1 MERHGAITAHA
12 PQFAGRSLSSQRSLL
27 RLGFAILATLSICYP
42 ARGDAGVILNE
53 SLHGGVSTITGSG
66 HSAVYLSRVCAVSPV
81 RLRLCDPGEQGS
93 VISTYSNFGESQ
105 SFEWNIVPLTVF
117 LYGVEDLT
125 NRPLFASPQIK
136 SALEEQYRRQ
146 FLSDYCAG
154 PPCSTNDKANWR
166 DMVGATFNR
175 SVYIFVVSTTVEQ
188 DQDFIARFNALPNVG
203 HFSILFRNCADF
215 TREAINTYFPHAVH
229 RDYFL
234 NDFGMTSPKAA
245 ARSFVHYADHHPDM
259 QLRVMHFAQLPGT
272 IGRSNEVRDGTEQ
285 IFHSKKW
292 LIPMA
297 ILATH
302 ELPLFPISYFLSGR
316 FNPQHELE
324 QHPTTR
330 ATEIAYQIQA
340 AKAEEDDG
348 RAEQLKAAKDT
359 ERALVVGSS
368 EEWKRYRAEF
378 ASIVN
383 QAVREEI
390 IPRRDVLNDF
400 FKQLDKTGTTEI
412 DQSGALWM
420 QIQDHGEM
428 HKVGL
433 NADTILA
440 PGSDSHLALVFLLAR
455 INQTL
460 KSPPHGRE
468 TMPEFTEN
476 WSLLH
481 QAEERVHILAQSQV
495 P

>member
-1 MERHGAITAHA
+1 MERQGATAK
-12 PQFAGRSLSSQRSLL
+12 P
-27 RLGFAILATLSICYP
+27 P
-42 ARGDAGVILNE
+42 ARLVRRWLSNRLPLLASAVGFIAALSLCTSTYGDAGVILNE
-53 SLHGGVSTITGSG
+53 SLHGGVSAITGSG
-66 HSAVYLSRVCAVSPV
+66 HSAVYLSRVCAASPV
-81 RLRLCDPGEQGS
+81 KLRLCDPGEQGS

-105 SFEWNIVPLTVF
+105 SFQWNIVPLNVF
-117 LYGVEDLT
+117 LYGVEDLN

-154 PPCSTNDKANWR
+154 PPCSTNDKVNWR
-166 DMVGATFNR
+166 DMVGATFDR

-188 DQDFIARFNALPNVG
+188 DQDFIARFNALPNAG
-203 HFSILFRNCADF
+203 NFSMLFRNCADF
-215 TREAINTYFPHAVH
+215 TRETINLYFPHAVH
-229 RDYFL
+229 RDFL

-245 ARSFVHYADHHPDM
+245 AHSFVRYADHHPDM
-259 QLRVMHFAQLPGT
+259 QLRVMHFAQLPGA
-272 IGRSNEVRDGTEQ
+272 IGRSREVRAGTEQ

-302 ELPLFPISYFLSGR
+302 ELPLFPISYFLFGR

-330 ATEIAYQIQA
+330 ATEITYQIKA
-340 AKAEEDDG
+340 AKAVEDDS

-359 ERALVVGSS
+359 ERSLVVGSS
-368 EEWKRYRAEF
+368 KEWKQYRAEF
-378 ASIVN
+378 ASIVE

-428 HKVGL
+428 YNVGL

-468 TMPEFTEN
+468 TMPEFTED
-476 WSLLH
+476 WALLH